1 MNFLKFD
8 VGKLNSGR
16 VVEVKLSGDAA
27 NVRLLDEKNFYK
39 YAHGR
44 EYDFTGGLTTKSPV
58 RLKVPGYDHWY
69 VVVDMAGL
77 EGEVDASVKIS

>member
-1 MNFLKFD
+1 MNYLKFD

-27 NVRLLDEKNFYK
+27 NVRLLDETNLYN
-39 YAHGR
+39 YTSGR

-58 RLKVPGYDHWY
+58 KLKIPRYSHWY
-69 VVVDMAGL
+69 IVVDMGGL
-77 EGEVDASVKIS
+77 EGEVDASVKIL